1 MNDRLR
7 VASIL
12 LGHLIT
18 SDRGKDLRVRL
29 PEVRHCI
36 DLADLLIGL
45 CETSSPASTE
55 LGIGGIGSSGDTGS
69 DDDNEAGRPPLL
81 AKSMTKQ
88 IYERR
93 RAGLQQRQP
102 RNGSAPH

>member
-36 DLADLLIGL
+36 ELADLLIGL
-45 CETSSPASTE
+45 CETSSPASTV
-55 LGIGGIGSSGDTGS
+55 LSIGGGDTGRDTGS
-69 DDDNEAGRPPLL
+69 EPDRPPLL
-81 AKSMTKQ
+81 ARSMTKQ

-93 RAGLQQRQP
+93 RAGLQQPQP
-102 RNGSAPH
+102 GNGSAPH